1 MVIYMRDECKKCNM
15 CIRNK
20 HRSEKETKNLIK
32 RLNVIEGQIKGIRQ
46 MLELDR
52 NCDDVLIQ
60 VSAVSKSLQSFGNS
74 LLKNHLSTCVVEK
87 IKSNDDKVI
96 DEVMALFKKLY

>member
-1 MVIYMRDECKKCNM
+1 MLKNCSNCNKCV
-15 CIRNK
+15 RNT
-20 HRSEKETKNLIK
+20 HRTEKEKNDLVR
-32 RLNVIEGQIKGIRQ
+32 RLNVIEGQIKGIKQ

-74 LLKNHLSTCVVEK
+74 MLKSHLSTCVVEK
-87 IKSNDDKVI
+87 IKNDDNEVI
-96 DEVMALFKKLY
+96 DEVMDLFKKLH

>member
-1 MVIYMRDECKKCNM
+1 MEVLKNCENCNKCL
-15 CIRNK
+15 RTT
-20 HRSEKETKNLIK
+20 HRTEQEKNDLVK
-32 RLNVIEGQIKGIRQ
+32 RLNVIEGQIKGIKQ

-74 LLKNHLSTCVVEK
+74 MLKSHLSTCVVEK
-87 IKSNDDKVI
+87 IKNDDDKVI
-96 DEVMALFKKLY
+96 DEVMDLFKKLN

>member
-1 MVIYMRDECKKCNM
+1 MEVLKNCENCNKCL
-15 CIRNK
+15 RTT
-20 HRSEKETKNLIK
+20 HRTVQEKNDLVK
-32 RLNVIEGQIKGIRQ
+32 RLNVIEGQIKGIKQ

-74 LLKNHLSTCVVEK
+74 MLKSHLSTCVVEK
-87 IKSNDDKVI
+87 IKNDDDKVI
-96 DEVMALFKKLY
+96 DEVMDLFKKLN

>member
-1 MVIYMRDECKKCNM
+1 MLKSCGNCNK
-15 CIRNK
+15 CIRTK
-20 HRSEKETKNLIK
+20 HRTEKEKSDLVK
-32 RLNVIEGQIKGIRQ
+32 RLNVIEGQIKGIKQ

-74 LLKNHLSTCVVEK
+74 MLKSHLSTCVVEK
-87 IKSNDDKVI
+87 IKNDDTEVI
-96 DEVMALFKKLY
+96 DEVMDLFKKLH

>member
-1 MVIYMRDECKKCNM
+1 MLKNCENCNN
-15 CIRNK
+15 CSRTN
-20 HRSEKETKNLIK
+20 HRTEKEKNDLIK
-32 RLNVIEGQIKGIRQ
+32 RLNVIEGQIKGIKQ

-74 LLKNHLSTCVVEK
+74 MLKSHLSTCVVEK
-87 IKSNDDKVI
+87 IKNDDSEVI
-96 DEVMALFKKLY
+96 DEVMDLFKKLH

>member
-1 MVIYMRDECKKCNM
+1 MIAVKEECKNCKM
-15 CIRNK
+15 CIRSK
-20 HRSEKETKNLIK
+20 HRTEKETKDLIN

-46 MLELDR
+46 MLEADR

-60 VSAVSKSLQSFGNS
+60 VSAVSKSLQSFGNC
-74 LLKNHLSTCVVEK
+74 LLKTHLSTCVVEK
-87 IKSNDDKVI
+87 IKNDDEKVI

>member
-1 MVIYMRDECKKCNM
+1 MIAVKEECKNCKM
-15 CIRNK
+15 CIRSK
-20 HRSEKETKNLIK
+20 HRTEKETKDLIK

-60 VSAVSKSLQSFGNS
+60 VSAVSKSLQSFGNC
-74 LLKNHLSTCVVEK
+74 LLKTHLSTCVVEK
-87 IKSNDDKVI
+87 IKNDDEKVI

>member
-1 MVIYMRDECKKCNM
+1 MLKNCENCNKCL
-15 CIRNK
+15 RTT
-20 HRSEKETKNLIK
+20 HRTEQEKNDLVK
-32 RLNVIEGQIKGIRQ
+32 RLNVIEGQIKGIKQ

-74 LLKNHLSTCVVEK
+74 MLKSHLSTCVVEK
-87 IKSNDDKVI
+87 IKNDDDKVI
-96 DEVMALFKKLY
+96 DEVMDLFKKLN

>member
-1 MVIYMRDECKKCNM
+1 MEVLKNCENCNKCL
-15 CIRNK
+15 RTT
-20 HRSEKETKNLIK
+20 HRTEQEKNDLVK
-32 RLNVIEGQIKGIRQ
+32 RLNVIEGQIKGIKQ

-74 LLKNHLSTCVVEK
+74 MLKSHLSTCVVEK
-87 IKSNDDKVI
+87 IKNDDDRVI
-96 DEVMALFKKLY
+96 DEVMDLFKKLN

>member
-1 MVIYMRDECKKCNM
+1 M
-15 CIRNK
+15 CIRSK
-20 HRSEKETKNLIK
+20 HRTEKETKDLIK

-60 VSAVSKSLQSFGNS
+60 VSKSLQSFGNC
-74 LLKNHLSTCVVEK
+74 LLKTHLSTCVVEK
-87 IKSNDDKVI
+87 IKNDDEKVI